1 MAHPG
6 PRLLTDRLLLR
17 RWESADREPFA
28 ELNADPEVMRE
39 FRAPLDTAASD
50 AFVDRIEAS
59 FDSLGYGLWAVEL
72 RATSSLLGFTGL
84 AMQTFDAP
92 FNPSVEVGWRL
103 ARSAW
108 GHGFATE
115 AARAALDHAF
125 GAVGLDEVVSIT
137 TRSNERSQAVMRRLG
152 MTRDPKDD
160 FEQHQLP
167 PGHPLRP
174 AVLHRISREKWI
186 AQG

>member
-1 MAHPG
+1 MSRPG
-6 PRLLTDRLLLR
+6 PRLVTDRLLLR
-17 RWESADREPFA
+17 RWEPADRVPFA
-28 ELNADPEVMRE
+28 ALNADAEVMRE
-39 FRAPLDTAASD
+39 LRSPLDRAASD

-59 FDSLGYGLWAVEL
+59 FDSLGYGLWAVEVC
-72 RATSSLLGFTGL
+72 ATSTFVGFTGL
-84 AMQTFDAP
+84 ALQTFEAP

-108 GHGFATE
+108 GNGYATE
-115 AARAALDHAF
+115 GARAALDHAF

-152 MTRDPKDD
+152 MTRDPADD
-160 FEQHQLP
+160 FEQPQLP

-174 AVLHRISREKWI
+174 AVLFRVSREAWSP
-186 AQG
+186 